1 LGNNV
6 LNPVVHASATLVEG
20 MNLLR
25 YQSVDNTGGFMPTLA
40 PNVINRVDKLP
51 KPSNTAQAMQPLFE
65 AVSNAIFAIEDIQKI
80 HPDYQGVVDIFV
92 RGLTDPDML
101 NIEVVDNGIGLDSKR
116 YEAFCQLDTDFKK
129 ERGGKG
135 VGRLFWLDSFTDVR
149 VESKYLQSEKLRD
162 RAFAFLLNNGE
173 QLDEDDKRLH
183 LSRVRNTGTVV
194 AFKGLREANYRKQF
208 PASAELFKRYF
219 SAHFIA
225 DFLMAKGPKVRLDI
239 DGDEARYPEAVS
251 SLVVGQP
258 FEASTDAHKE
268 FGVLKITGF
277 TCTPEASTGLDGMH
291 QLHLLA
297 DGRNVEPRKIDK
309 LLGIDRV
316 RRDGHHDL
324 VFHGCITG
332 DYLNRHV
339 NEGRTAFNLA
349 ESKVK
354 ELIRFCTEF
363 IKEKFLTEQIAEYSE
378 ARREDYRGFVQR
390 YPIYDFADEDTQ
402 LDRVPFGAR
411 SPEEFATGLVKYQIR
426 RDETRQKDIEAVI
439 KLLEEG
445 QSVSQNFAEVVI
457 KAAQE
462 VQNSERLALA
472 QHVVRRKLVLELLER
487 LIRRIRERGEK
498 EEDFHLESTL
508 HSLIVPMRLNGSDP
522 GRVEASVHDLWIVDE
537 RLAFTRSFASDQ
549 RLAETLKSGG
559 TDIRPDLLVWNLAH
573 GLGVV
578 DPSDDGDEF
587 DASEPLR
594 KAMIVEFKRPGRT
607 QYKKAEDLVEL
618 QITKYLRQLK
628 NGEIEAYNRQRV
640 RIAPDCIFYCYVVAD
655 IRGDLKEQLA
665 GWSTTANGEGRI
677 RALDNEFK
685 GSTIEVIQ
693 WQDLVNDAWARNVAT
708 LHAAGLRRSVRP
720 KA

>member
-1 LGNNV
+1 MGNNAI
-6 LNPVVHASATLVEG
+6 NPVVHASATLVEG
-20 MNLLR
+20 VNLLR

-65 AVSNAIFAIEDIQKI
+65 AVSNAIFAIEDIQKN

-149 VESKYLQSEKLRD
+149 VESKYLESEKLHD
-162 RAFAFLLNNGE
+162 RAFAFLLNNDE
-173 QLDEDDKRLH
+173 QLREDDERLH

-194 AFKGLREANYRKQF
+194 QFQGLRETNYRKQF

-225 DFLMAKGPKVRLDI
+225 DFLMTKGPKVRLDI
-239 DGDEARYPEAVS
+239 DGEEARYPEAVS
-251 SLVVGQP
+251 GLVVGP
-258 FEASTDAHKE
+258 AFEANTDNHKE

-277 TCTPEASTGLDGMH
+277 TCKPEASTGLDGMH

-309 LLGIDRV
+309 LLGIERV
-316 RRDGHHDL
+316 RREGNVDL

-445 QSVSQNFAEVVI
+445 QSISQNFAEVVI

-522 GRVEASVHDLWIVDE
+522 GKVEASVHDLWIVDE

-587 DASEPLR
+587 DAS
-594 KAMIVEFKRPGRT
+594 ARPS
-607 QYKKAEDLVEL
+607 DLVHNVSG
-618 QITKYLRQLK
+618 K
-628 NGEIEAYNRQRV
+628 EA
-640 RIAPDCIFYCYVVAD
+640 
-655 IRGDLKEQLA
+655 
-665 GWSTTANGEGRI
+665 
-677 RALDNEFK
+677 
-685 GSTIEVIQ
+685 
-693 WQDLVNDAWARNVAT
+693 
-708 LHAAGLRRSVRP
+708 
-720 KA
+720 

>member
-1 LGNNV
+1 
-6 LNPVVHASATLVEG
+6 
-20 MNLLR
+20 
-25 YQSVDNTGGFMPTLA
+25 MPTLA

-65 AVSNAIFAIEDIQKI
+65 AVSNAIFAIEDIQTK
-80 HPDYQGVVDIFV
+80 HSDYQGVVDILV
-92 RGLTDPDML
+92 SGLRNPDVL
-101 NIEVVDNGIGLDSKR
+101 NIEVIDNGIGLDRKR

-135 VGRLFWLDSFTDVR
+135 VGRLFWLDSFADVR
-149 VESKYLQSEKLRD
+149 VESKYLESDRFHD
-162 RAFAFLLNNGE
+162 RAFTFLLNNGE
-173 QLDEDDKRLH
+173 QLREDDKRLH

-194 AFKGLREANYRKQF
+194 SFKGLREANYRKQF

-225 DFLMAKGPKVRLDI
+225 DFLMAKGPKVRLEI
-239 DGDEARYPEAVS
+239 DGEEARYPEAVS
-251 SLVVGQP
+251 GLVVGKS
-258 FEASTDAHKE
+258 FEASTDEHRE
-268 FGVLKITGF
+268 FGALKITGF
-277 TCTPEASTGLDGMH
+277 TCKPEASTGLDGMH

-316 RRDGHHDL
+316 RRDGHDDL

-378 ARREDYRGFVQR
+378 ARREDYRVFVQR

-426 RDETRQKDIEAVI
+426 RDETRQNDIEAVI

-445 QSVSQNFAEVVI
+445 QSVSENFAETVI

-487 LIRRIRERGEK
+487 LIRRIRDRGEK

-522 GRVEASVHDLWIVDE
+522 SNVEASVHDLWIVDE

-578 DPSDDGDEF
+578 DPSDDGTEF

-640 RIAPDCIFYCYVVAD
+640 RIAPDCIFHCYVVAD

-708 LHAAGLRRSVRP
+708 LHAAGLRRSLKP

>member
-1 LGNNV
+1 
-6 LNPVVHASATLVEG
+6 
-20 MNLLR
+20 
-25 YQSVDNTGGFMPTLA
+25 MPTLA

-65 AVSNAIFAIEDIQKI
+65 AVSNAIFAIEDVQKS
-80 HPDYQGVVDIFV
+80 HPDYQGIVDIYV
-92 RGLTDPDML
+92 SGLRTPDKL
-101 NIEVVDNGIGLDSKR
+101 EIEVIDNGIGLDRPR

-149 VESKYLQSEKLRD
+149 IESKYLEADQFHD
-162 RAFAFLLNNGE
+162 RAFAFLLNNEE
-173 QLDEDDKRLH
+173 QLREDSERRH

-194 AFKGLREANYRKQF
+194 AFRGLRETNYRKQF
-208 PASAELFKRYF
+208 PAGAELFKRYF

-239 DGDEARYPEAVS
+239 DGEEARYPEAVS
-251 SLVVGQP
+251 GLVVGKP
-258 FEASTDAHKE
+258 FEASTDEHKE
-268 FGVLKITGF
+268 FGILKITGF
-277 TCTPEASTGLDGMH
+277 TCKPEASTGLDGMH

-316 RRDGHHDL
+316 RRDGHDDL

-354 ELIRFCTEF
+354 ELVRLCTEF
-363 IKEKFLTEQIAEYSE
+363 IKEKFLTEQIAEYSD
-378 ARREDYRGFVQR
+378 ARREDYRVFVQR
-390 YPIYDFADEDTQ
+390 YPIYDFADEDIQ

-426 RDETRQKDIEAVI
+426 RDETRQNNIETVI

-445 QSVSQNFAEVVI
+445 QSVSATFAETVI

-487 LIRRIRERGEK
+487 LIRRIRDRGEK

-508 HSLIVPMRLNGSDP
+508 HSLIVPMRINGSDP
-522 GRVEASVHDLWIVDE
+522 SKVEASGHDLWIVDE
-537 RLAFTRSFASDQ
+537 RLAFTRSFSSDQ
-549 RLAETLKSGG
+549 RLGETLRSGG
-559 TDIRPDLLVWNLAH
+559 TDVRPDLLVWNLAH

-578 DPSDDGDEF
+578 DPSDNSNEF

-628 NGEIEAYNRQRV
+628 NGEIEAFNRQGVRV
-640 RIAPDCIFYCYVVAD
+640 TSDCIFYCYVVAD

-708 LHAAGLRRSVRP
+708 LHAAGLSRSQ
-720 KA
+720 KQKS

>member
-1 LGNNV
+1 
-6 LNPVVHASATLVEG
+6 
-20 MNLLR
+20 
-25 YQSVDNTGGFMPTLA
+25 MPTLA

-65 AVSNAIFAIEDIQKI
+65 AVSNAIFAIEDIQKK

-92 RGLTDPDML
+92 SGLRDPGVL
-101 NIEVVDNGIGLDSKR
+101 NIEVIDNGIGLDRKR

-135 VGRLFWLDSFTDVR
+135 VGRLFWLDSFADVR
-149 VESKYLQSEKLRD
+149 VESKYLESDQFHD
-162 RAFAFLLNNGE
+162 RAFTFLLNNGE
-173 QLDEDDKRLH
+173 QLREDDNRLH

-194 AFKGLREANYRKQF
+194 SFRGLREANYRKQF

-225 DFLMAKGPKVRLDI
+225 DFLMARGPKVRLEI
-239 DGDEARYPEAVS
+239 DGEEARYPEAVS
-251 SLVVGQP
+251 GLVVGEP
-258 FEASTDAHKE
+258 FEASTDEHRE
-268 FGVLKITGF
+268 FGALKITGF
-277 TCTPEASTGLDGMH
+277 TCKPEASTGLDGMH

-316 RRDGHHDL
+316 RRDGHDDL

-487 LIRRIRERGEK
+487 LIRRIRDRGEK

-508 HSLIVPMRLNGSDP
+508 HSLIVPMRMNGSDP
-522 GRVEASVHDLWIVDE
+522 SKVEATVHDLWIVDE

-578 DPSDDGDEF
+578 DPSDDENEF

-607 QYKKAEDLVEL
+607 QYKKTEDLVEL
-618 QITKYLRQLK
+618 QITKYLRQMK
-628 NGEIEAYNRQRV
+628 NGEIETYNRQRV

-708 LHAAGLRRSVRP
+708 LHAAGLRRSAKPR
-720 KA
+720 A

>member
-1 LGNNV
+1 
-6 LNPVVHASATLVEG
+6 
-20 MNLLR
+20 
-25 YQSVDNTGGFMPTLA
+25 MPTLA

-65 AVSNAIFAIEDIQKI
+65 AVSNAIFAIEDSQNL
-80 HPDYQGVVDIFV
+80 HPKHDGIVDIYV
-92 RGLTDPDML
+92 KGLSNPDK
-101 NIEVVDNGIGLDSKR
+101 IDVEVIDNGIGLDGKR
-116 YEAFCQLDTDFKK
+116 YDAFCQLDTDFKK

-135 VGRLFWLDSFTDVR
+135 VGRLFWLDSFSDVR
-149 VESKYLQSEKLRD
+149 IESKYLDADAFHD
-162 RAFAFLLNNGE
+162 RGFAFLLSNDE
-173 QLDEDDKRLH
+173 QLREDDQRLY

-194 AFKGLREANYRKQF
+194 AFKGLREENYRKQF

-225 DFLMAKGPKVRLDI
+225 DFLMARGPKVRLDI
-239 DGDEARYPEAVS
+239 DGEDTRYPEAVS
-251 SLVVGQP
+251 DLVVGKA
-258 FEASTDAHKE
+258 FEASTDEHKE
-268 FGVLKITGF
+268 FGVLNIIGF
-277 TCTPEASTGLDGMH
+277 TCKPEASTGLDGMH

-309 LLGIDRV
+309 LLGIHRV
-316 RRDGHHDL
+316 RRDGHTDL

-332 DYLNRHV
+332 EYLNRHV

-349 ESKVK
+349 DSKVK

-363 IKEKFLTEQIAEYSE
+363 IKENFLTEQIAEYSD
-378 ARREDYRGFVQR
+378 ARREDYRDFVQR

-411 SPEEFATGLVKYQIR
+411 SAEEFATGLVKYQIR
-426 RDETRQKDIEAVI
+426 RDEARQNDIEKVI

-445 QSVSQNFAEVVI
+445 QSVSEKFAETVI

-487 LIRRIRERGEK
+487 LIRRIRDRGDK

-522 GRVEASVHDLWIVDE
+522 SKVEASAHDLWIVDE
-537 RLAFTRSFASDQ
+537 RLAFTRSFSSDQ

-578 DPSDDGDEF
+578 DPSDDNEEF

-607 QYKKAEDLVEL
+607 QYKKVEDLLEL

-628 NGEIEAYNRQRV
+628 NGEIETFNRQNV
-640 RIAPDCIFYCYVVAD
+640 RIAKDCIFHCYVVAD
-655 IRGDLKEQLA
+655 IRGDLKDQLD

-677 RALDNEFK
+677 RSLDNEFK

-708 LHAAGLRRSVRP
+708 LHAAGLSRSQKSKP
-720 KA
+720 

>member
-1 LGNNV
+1 
-6 LNPVVHASATLVEG
+6 
-20 MNLLR
+20 
-25 YQSVDNTGGFMPTLA
+25 MPTLA

-65 AVSNAIFAIEDIQKI
+65 AVSNAIFAIEDIQTK
-80 HPDYQGVVDIFV
+80 HSDYQGVVDILV
-92 RGLTDPDML
+92 SGLRNPDVL
-101 NIEVVDNGIGLDSKR
+101 NIEVIDNGIGLDRKR

-135 VGRLFWLDSFTDVR
+135 VGRLFWLDSFADVR
-149 VESKYLQSEKLRD
+149 VESKYLESDRFRD
-162 RAFAFLLNNGE
+162 RAFTFLLNNGE
-173 QLDEDDKRLH
+173 QLREDDKRLH

-194 AFKGLREANYRKQF
+194 SFKGLREANYRKQF

-225 DFLMAKGPKVRLDI
+225 DFLMAKGPKVRLEI
-239 DGDEARYPEAVS
+239 DGEEARYPEAVS
-251 SLVVGQP
+251 GLVVGKS
-258 FEASTDAHKE
+258 FEASTDEHRE
-268 FGVLKITGF
+268 FGALKITGF
-277 TCTPEASTGLDGMH
+277 TCKPEASTGLDGMH

-316 RRDGHHDL
+316 RRDGHDDL

-378 ARREDYRGFVQR
+378 ARREDYRVFVQR

-426 RDETRQKDIEAVI
+426 RDETRRNDIEAVI

-445 QSVSQNFAEVVI
+445 QSVSENFAEKVI

-487 LIRRIRERGEK
+487 LIRRIRDRGEK

-522 GRVEASVHDLWIVDE
+522 SNVEASVHDLWIVDE

-578 DPSDDGDEF
+578 DPSDDGTEF

-640 RIAPDCIFYCYVVAD
+640 RIAPDCIFHCYVVAD

-708 LHAAGLRRSVRP
+708 LHAAGLRRSLKP

>member
-1 LGNNV
+1 M

>member
-1 LGNNV
+1 
-6 LNPVVHASATLVEG
+6 
-20 MNLLR
+20 
-25 YQSVDNTGGFMPTLA
+25 MPRLA

-65 AVSNAIFAIEDIQKI
+65 AVSNAIFAIEDVQETQ
-80 HPDYQGVVDIFV
+80 PDYQGIVDIYV
-92 RGLTDPDML
+92 TGLRDPDKL
-101 NIEVVDNGIGLDSKR
+101 AIEVIDNGIGLDENR
-116 YEAFCQLDTDFKK
+116 YGAFCQLDTDFKK

-135 VGRLFWLDSFTDVR
+135 VGRLFWLDSFKDVR
-149 VESKYLQSEKLRD
+149 VESRYLDNDDLHS
-162 RAFAFLLNNGE
+162 RAFAFLLNNEE
-173 QLDEDDKRLH
+173 QLREDDQRLH
-183 LSRVRNTGTVV
+183 LSRVRSSGTVV
-194 AFKGLREANYRKQF
+194 VFKGLREANYRKQF

-225 DFLMAKGPKVRLDI
+225 DFLMARGAAVRLDI
-239 DGDEARYPEAVS
+239 DGEEARYPEAVS
-251 SLVVGQP
+251 DLVVGEP
-258 FEASTDAHKE
+258 LEDSTVEHKE

-277 TCTPEASTGLDGMH
+277 TCKPEASTGLDGMH

-316 RRDGHHDL
+316 RRGDQNDL
-324 VFHGCITG
+324 VFHGCVTG
-332 DYLNRHV
+332 EYLNRHV
-339 NEGRTAFNLA
+339 NEGRTAFNLG

-354 ELIRFCTEF
+354 ELIRFCTEL
-363 IKEKFLTEQIAEYSE
+363 IKERFLTEQIAEYSE

-426 RDETRQKDIEAVI
+426 RDETRQKDIEDVI

-445 QSVSQNFAEVVI
+445 QSVSENFAETVI
-457 KAAQE
+457 RAAQE

-472 QHVVRRKLVLELLER
+472 QHVVRRKLVLELLDR
-487 LIRRIRERGEK
+487 LVRRIRDRGDK

-508 HSLIVPMRLNGSDP
+508 HSLIVPMRLSGVDP
-522 GRVEASVHDLWIVDE
+522 SKVEASNHDLWIVDE
-537 RLAFTRSFASDQ
+537 RLAFTRSFSSDQ
-549 RLAETLKSGG
+549 RIAETLKSGG

-578 DPSDDGDEF
+578 DPSDDNKDF

-628 NGEIEAYNRQRV
+628 NGEIETFNRQSV

-665 GWSTTANGEGRI
+665 GWSTTTNGEGRI
-677 RALDNEFK
+677 RSLDNEFK
-685 GSTIEVIQ
+685 GSTIEVVQ

-708 LHAAGLRRSVRP
+708 LHAAGLSRSP
-720 KA
+720 KTKG

>member
-1 LGNNV
+1 
-6 LNPVVHASATLVEG
+6 
-20 MNLLR
+20 
-25 YQSVDNTGGFMPTLA
+25 MPRLA

-65 AVSNAIFAIEDIQKI
+65 AVSNAIFAIEDVQKNQ
-80 HPDYQGVVDIFV
+80 PDYQGIVDIYV
-92 RGLTDPDML
+92 TGLRDPDKL
-101 NIEVVDNGIGLDSKR
+101 GIEVIDNGIGLDENR
-116 YEAFCQLDTDFKK
+116 YGAFCQLDTDFKK

-135 VGRLFWLDSFTDVR
+135 VGRLFWLDSFKDVR
-149 VESKYLQSEKLRD
+149 VESRYLDNDDLHS
-162 RAFAFLLNNGE
+162 RAFAFLLNNEE
-173 QLDEDDKRLH
+173 QLREDEQRLH
-183 LSRVRNTGTVV
+183 LSRVRSSGTVV
-194 AFKGLREANYRKQF
+194 VFKGLREANYRKQF

-225 DFLMAKGPKVRLDI
+225 DFLMARGAAIRLDI
-239 DGDEARYPEAVS
+239 EGEEARYPEAVS
-251 SLVVGQP
+251 DLVVGQP
-258 FEASTDAHKE
+258 LEDSTVEHKE
-268 FGVLKITGF
+268 FGVLKITAF
-277 TCTPEASTGLDGMH
+277 TCKPEASTGLDGMH

-316 RRDGHHDL
+316 RRGDHNDL
-324 VFHGCITG
+324 VFHGCVTG
-332 DYLNRHV
+332 EYLNRHV
-339 NEGRTAFNLA
+339 NEGRTAFNLV

-354 ELIRFCTEF
+354 ELIRFCTEL

-426 RDETRQKDIEAVI
+426 RDETRQKDIEDVI

-445 QSVSQNFAEVVI
+445 QSVSENFAETVI
-457 KAAQE
+457 RAAQE

-472 QHVVRRKLVLELLER
+472 QHVVRRKLVLELLDR
-487 LIRRIRERGEK
+487 LIRRIRDRGDK

-508 HSLIVPMRLNGSDP
+508 HSLIVPMRLSGVDP
-522 GRVEASVHDLWIVDE
+522 SKVEASNHDLWIVDE
-537 RLAFTRSFASDQ
+537 RLAFTRSFSSDQ
-549 RLAETLKSGG
+549 RIAETLKSGG

-578 DPSDDGDEF
+578 DPSDDKKDF

-628 NGEIEAYNRQRV
+628 NGEIETFNRQSV

-665 GWSTTANGEGRI
+665 GWSTTTNGEGRI
-677 RALDNEFK
+677 RSLDNEFK
-685 GSTIEVIQ
+685 GSTIEVVQ
-693 WQDLVNDAWARNVAT
+693 WQDLVNDAWARNMAT
-708 LHAAGLRRSVRP
+708 LHAAGLSRSP
-720 KA
+720 KTKG

>member
-1 LGNNV
+1 
-6 LNPVVHASATLVEG
+6 
-20 MNLLR
+20 
-25 YQSVDNTGGFMPTLA
+25 MPTLA

-51 KPSNTAQAMQPLFE
+51 KPSNIAQAMQPLFE
-65 AVSNAIFAIEDIQKI
+65 AVSNAIFAIEDIQKK

-92 RGLTDPDML
+92 SGLRDPDVL
-101 NIEVVDNGIGLDSKR
+101 NIEVIDNGIGLDRKR

-135 VGRLFWLDSFTDVR
+135 VGRLFWLDSFADVR
-149 VESKYLQSEKLRD
+149 VESKYLESDQFHD
-162 RAFAFLLNNGE
+162 RAFTFLLNNGE
-173 QLDEDDKRLH
+173 QLREDDNRLH

-194 AFKGLREANYRKQF
+194 SFRGLREANYRKQF

-225 DFLMAKGPKVRLDI
+225 DFLMARGPKVRLEI
-239 DGDEARYPEAVS
+239 DGEEARYPEAVS
-251 SLVVGQP
+251 GLVVGEP
-258 FEASTDAHKE
+258 FEASTDEHRE
-268 FGVLKITGF
+268 FGALKITGF
-277 TCTPEASTGLDGMH
+277 TCKPEASTGLDGMH

-316 RRDGHHDL
+316 RRDGHDDL

-426 RDETRQKDIEAVI
+426 RDETRQKDIETVI

-445 QSVSQNFAEVVI
+445 QSVSENFAETVI

-487 LIRRIRERGEK
+487 LIRRIRDRGEK

-508 HSLIVPMRLNGSDP
+508 HSLIVPMRMNGSDP
-522 GRVEASVHDLWIVDE
+522 SKVEATVHDLWIVDE

-578 DPSDDGDEF
+578 DPSDDENEF

-607 QYKKAEDLVEL
+607 QYKKTEDLVEL
-618 QITKYLRQLK
+618 QITKYLRQMK
-628 NGEIEAYNRQRV
+628 NGEIETYNRQRV

-708 LHAAGLRRSVRP
+708 LHAAGLRRSAKPR
-720 KA
+720 A

>member
-1 LGNNV
+1 
-6 LNPVVHASATLVEG
+6 
-20 MNLLR
+20 
-25 YQSVDNTGGFMPTLA
+25 MPTLA

-65 AVSNAIFAIEDIQKI
+65 AVSNAIFAIEDIQKK

-92 RGLTDPDML
+92 SGLRDPDVL
-101 NIEVVDNGIGLDSKR
+101 NIEVIDNGIGLDGKR

-149 VESKYLQSEKLRD
+149 VESKYLESDRFHE
-162 RAFAFLLNNGE
+162 RAFNFLLNNGE
-173 QLDEDDKRLH
+173 QLREDDRRLH

-194 AFKGLREANYRKQF
+194 SFKGLREANYRKQF

-225 DFLMAKGPKVRLDI
+225 DFLMAKGPKVRLEI
-239 DGDEARYPEAVS
+239 DGEEARYPEAVS
-251 SLVVGQP
+251 GLVVGKP
-258 FEASTDAHKE
+258 FEASTDEHRE
-268 FGVLKITGF
+268 FGALKITGF
-277 TCTPEASTGLDGMH
+277 TCKPEASTGLDGMH

-316 RRDGHHDL
+316 RRDGHDDL

-339 NEGRTAFNLA
+339 NEGRTAFNLT

-508 HSLIVPMRLNGSDP
+508 HSLVVPMRLNGSDP
-522 GRVEASVHDLWIVDE
+522 GKVEASVHDLWIVDE

-708 LHAAGLRRSVRP
+708 LHAAGLRRSVKP

>member
-1 LGNNV
+1 V

>member
-1 LGNNV
+1 
-6 LNPVVHASATLVEG
+6 
-20 MNLLR
+20 
-25 YQSVDNTGGFMPTLA
+25 
-40 PNVINRVDKLP
+40 
-51 KPSNTAQAMQPLFE
+51 
-65 AVSNAIFAIEDIQKI
+65 
-80 HPDYQGVVDIFV
+80 
-92 RGLTDPDML
+92 
-101 NIEVVDNGIGLDSKR
+101 
-116 YEAFCQLDTDFKK
+116 
-129 ERGGKG
+129 
-135 VGRLFWLDSFTDVR
+135 
-149 VESKYLQSEKLRD
+149 
-162 RAFAFLLNNGE
+162 
-173 QLDEDDKRLH
+173 
-183 LSRVRNTGTVV
+183 
-194 AFKGLREANYRKQF
+194 
-208 PASAELFKRYF
+208 
-219 SAHFIA
+219 
-225 DFLMAKGPKVRLDI
+225 MAKGPKVRLDI
-239 DGDEARYPEAVS
+239 DGEEARYPEAVS
-251 SLVVGQP
+251 GLVVGNP
-258 FEASTDAHKE
+258 FEASTDEHKE

-277 TCTPEASTGLDGMH
+277 TCKPEASTGLDGMH

-297 DGRNVEPRKIDK
+297 DGRNVEPRKIEK

-316 RRDGHHDL
+316 RRDGQDDL

-349 ESKVK
+349 ESKLK

-402 LDRVPFGAR
+402 LGRVPFGAR

-426 RDETRQKDIEAVI
+426 RDETRQNNIETVI
-439 KLLEEG
+439 KLLEDG
-445 QSVSQNFAEVVI
+445 QSVSATFAETVI

-487 LIRRIRERGEK
+487 LIRRIRDRGEK

-522 GRVEASVHDLWIVDE
+522 SKAEASGHDLWIVDE
-537 RLAFTRSFASDQ
+537 RLAFTRSFSSDQ

-559 TDIRPDLLVWNLAH
+559 TDVRPDLLVWNLAH

-578 DPSDDGDEF
+578 EPSDNGTEF

-628 NGEIEAYNRQRV
+628 NGEIEAFNRQSVRV
-640 RIAPDCIFYCYVVAD
+640 APDCIFYCYVVAD

-708 LHAAGLRRSVRP
+708 LHAAGLSRSP
-720 KA
+720 KPKS

>member
-1 LGNNV
+1 
-6 LNPVVHASATLVEG
+6 
-20 MNLLR
+20 
-25 YQSVDNTGGFMPTLA
+25 MPTLA

-65 AVSNAIFAIEDIQKI
+65 AVSNAIFAIEDVQKTRSD
-80 HPDYQGVVDIFV
+80 HPGTVDIYV
-92 RGLTDPDML
+92 TGLRNADKLD
-101 NIEVVDNGIGLDSKR
+101 IEVIDNGIGLDDTR

-135 VGRLFWLDSFTDVR
+135 VGRLFWLDSFSDVR
-149 VESKYLQSEKLRD
+149 VESKYLKADKFHE
-162 RAFAFLLNNGE
+162 RAFAFLLNNDE
-173 QLDEDDKRLH
+173 QLREDEERRH

-194 AFKGLREANYRKQF
+194 VFKGLREANYRKQF

-239 DGDEARYPEAVS
+239 DGEEARYPEAVS
-251 SLVVGQP
+251 GLVVGKP
-258 FEASTDAHKE
+258 FEASTDEHKE
-268 FGVLKITGF
+268 FGVVKITGF
-277 TCTPEASTGLDGMH
+277 TCKPEASTGLDGMH

-316 RRDGHHDL
+316 HRNGEDDL

-349 ESKVK
+349 ESKIK

-363 IKEKFLTEQIAEYSE
+363 IKDKFLTEQIAEYSE

-426 RDETRQKDIEAVI
+426 RDEARQNNIETVI
-439 KLLEEG
+439 KLLEDG
-445 QSVSQNFAEVVI
+445 QNVSATFAETVI

-487 LIRRIRERGEK
+487 LIRRIRDRGER

-522 GRVEASVHDLWIVDE
+522 TKAEASGHDLWMVDE
-537 RLAFTRSFASDQ
+537 RLAFTRSFSSDQ

-559 TDIRPDLLVWNLAH
+559 TDVRPDLLVWNLAH

-578 DPSDDGDEF
+578 DPSDDGAEF

-628 NGEIEAYNRQRV
+628 SGEIEAFNRQSVRV
-640 RIAPDCIFYCYVVAD
+640 APDCIFHCYVIAD
-655 IRGDLKEQLA
+655 IKGDLKEQLA

-708 LHAAGLRRSVRP
+708 LHAAGLSRSQ
-720 KA
+720 KAKN